1 MSPARP
7 ILLLALLWLP
17 CAAAGQT
24 SDPPF
29 VEVDFARAA
38 PTPAAPAPRSA
49 ESIRAEA
56 AQAEA
61 VMAATLEQTRARLDA
76 AREARDIVQVNCV
89 TARLATI
96 KGLLGVVQA
105 ARESLDEAA
114 ARSDRTLVEHEGRKI
129 SIARARAEAFRVQ
142 VEGCVGEISQY
153 TGDTR
158 VELQVDPALRT
169 DDPSK
174 AESRPV
180 FLPVSLAR
188 PPALSGSQ

>member
-1 MSPARP
+1 MTPVART
-7 ILLLALLWLP
+7 LLLALMLLP
-17 CAAAGQT
+17 WVAVGQP
-24 SDPPF
+24 SAPL
-29 VEVDFARAA
+29 VEVGFGQNA
-38 PTPAAPAPRSA
+38 PVAPSVRI
-49 ESIRAEA
+49 EQA

-61 VMAATLEQTRARLDA
+61 VMKKTLDQTMARLEA

-89 TARLATI
+89 TARLAAI
-96 KGLLGVVQA
+96 KGLLGVVRQA
-105 ARESLDEAA
+105 RQSLDEAA
-114 ARSDRTLVEHEGRKI
+114 AAGDRTLVEHQAGKI
-129 SIARARAEAFRVQ
+129 GIARARAESFRVQ

-169 DDPSK
+169 DDPSR

-180 FLPVSLAR
+180 FAPISLAR